1 MKLYSRL
8 LMVTLLLALFCQPA
22 GAEESSPSLVERGR
36 YLATAADCVACHT
49 AADGQPYAG
58 GRPIETP
65 FGIIYS
71 RNLTP
76 DVQTGIGNWS
86 SKDFYRAL
94 HNGQSSNG
102 SHLYPAFPF
111 TYFTRISQDD
121 AVAMKAY
128 LDTLAPVQSVTPPNK
143 FPWPLN
149 QRWVMWWWKLLFFQE
164 SPDIVVSPLSP
175 DKVPAT
181 HPARGAY
188 LVEALAH
195 CGACHT
201 PKNFLGADK
210 RSTAFQGGTIEHWLA
225 PNLTGDRRSGL
236 GNWSA
241 DEIVEY
247 LQTGRNARALASGPM
262 AEVVEVS
269 TSKLHEADLHAI
281 AAYLKDLPAA
291 GRDVKTTKS
300 DPDVLKA
307 GEAIFVDACAACHQ
321 ASGEALAR
329 AFAPLKGSAIVQ
341 SGNPVSVIRVILKGS
356 RAATTDARPTPFAM
370 PAFDWK
376 LSDAQVAAVATYIRS
391 AWGHEAPA
399 VTARE
404 VKTLRSKLDQAA
416 TVAGPTGFDGSERWR

>member
-1 MKLYSRL
+1 MRL
-8 LMVTLLLALFCQPA
+8 HPRPYIVALLLVLFCQPA
-22 GAEESSPSLVERGR
+22 GAEESSPSQVERGR

-49 AADGQPYAG
+49 AANGQLYAG

-65 FGIIYS
+65 FGVIYS

-76 DVQTGIGNWS
+76 DVKTGIGNWS
-86 SKDFYRAL
+86 NEEFYRAL
-94 HNGQSSNG
+94 HKGQSRNG

-111 TYFTRISQDD
+111 TYFTKISQDD
-121 AVAMKAY
+121 ATAMKAY
-128 LDTLAPVQSVTPPNK
+128 FDTLGPVQRVTPPNE

-164 SPDIVVSPLSP
+164 SPDTVASPMYSPP
-175 DKVPAT
+175 DKALAT
-181 HPARGAY
+181 TPSRGAY

-201 PKNFLGADK
+201 PKNFFGADS
-210 RSTAFQGGTIEHWLA
+210 RSASLQGDTIEHWLA
-225 PNLTGDRRSGL
+225 PNLNGDLRSGL

-269 TSKLHEADLHAI
+269 TSKLHEGDLHAI
-281 AAYLKDLPAA
+281 AKYLKDLPAA
-291 GRDVKTTKS
+291 GRDVKATKS
-300 DPDVLKA
+300 DPAVLKA
-307 GEAIFVDACAACHQ
+307 GEAIFVDVCAACHQ

-329 AFAPLKGSAIVQ
+329 AFAPLKGSSVVQ
-341 SGNPVSVIRVILKGS
+341 SENPISVIRVILKGS

-376 LSDAQVAAVATYIRS
+376 LGDDEVAAVATYIRS
-391 AWGHEAPA
+391 GWGNEAPA
-399 VTARE
+399 VAAE
-404 VKTLRSKLDQAA
+404 DVKTLRRKLDKASLVAA
-416 TVAGPTGFDGSERWR
+416 PVGPDGS

>member
-1 MKLYSRL
+1 MRL
-8 LMVTLLLALFCQPA
+8 HPRPYIVTLLLVLFCQPA
-22 GAEESSPSLVERGR
+22 GAKESSPSLVERGR

-49 AADGQPYAG
+49 ATDGQLYAG

-65 FGIIYS
+65 FGVIYS

-76 DVQTGIGNWS
+76 DIKTGLGDWS
-86 SKDFYRAL
+86 DEDFYRAL
-94 HNGQSSNG
+94 HKGLRRNG

-111 TYFTRISQDD
+111 TYFTQISRDD
-121 AVAMKAY
+121 ATAMKAY
-128 LDTLAPVQSVTPPNK
+128 FATLAPVQSTVPPNE

-149 QRWVMWWWKLLFFQE
+149 QRWVMWWWKLLFFRDG
-164 SPDIVVSPLSP
+164 PDTAASPLYSP
-175 DKVPAT
+175 PDEASAT
-181 HPARGAY
+181 SPSRGAY

-210 RSTAFQGGTIEHWLA
+210 RNAAFQGGTIEHWLA

-236 GNWSA
+236 GNWSS

-269 TSKLHEADLHAI
+269 TSKLHEADLRAI
-281 AAYLKDLPAA
+281 AEYLKDLPAA
-291 GRDVKTTKS
+291 GRDVQAMKS
-300 DPDVLKA
+300 DPDVLRA
-307 GEAIFVDACAACHQ
+307 GEAIFVDVCSACHQ

-329 AFAPLKGSAIVQ
+329 AFAPLKGSSIVQ

-356 RAATTDARPTPFAM
+356 RAATTDTWPTPFAM

-376 LSDAQVAAVATYIRS
+376 LSDDEVAAVATYIRS
-391 AWGHEAPA
+391 AWGNEAPA
-399 VTARE
+399 VMVRD
-404 VKTLRSKLDQAA
+404 VKKLRRKLDKASS
-416 TVAGPTGFDGSERWR
+416 VAGPLGPDSR

>member
-1 MKLYSRL
+1 MKLYSRWHI
-8 LMVTLLLALFCQPA
+8 VTLLLALFCQPA

-36 YLATAADCVACHT
+36 YLATVADCVACHT
-49 AADGQPYAG
+49 AVDGQPYAG

-94 HNGQSSNG
+94 HKGQSRNG

-111 TYFTRISQDD
+111 TYFTQISQDD

-128 LDTLAPVQSVTPPNK
+128 LDTLMPVKNTTPPNK

-164 SPDIVVSPLSP
+164 GPDTVVSPLSP
-175 DKVPAT
+175 DKDRT
-181 HPARGAY
+181 TQPARGAY

-201 PKNFLGADK
+201 PKNFFGADK
-210 RSTAFQGGTIEHWLA
+210 RSAAFQGDTIELWLA

-241 DEIVEY
+241 DEIVDY

-281 AAYLKDLPAA
+281 AAYLKELPAA
-291 GRDVKTTKS
+291 GRDVKATKS
-300 DPDVLKA
+300 DPGALKA
-307 GEAIFVDACAACHQ
+307 GETIFVDVCTACHQ
-321 ASGEALAR
+321 ASGEGLAR

-341 SGNPVSVIRVILKGS
+341 SENPISVIRVILKGS
-356 RAATTDARPTPFAM
+356 RAATTDAWPTPFAM

-376 LSDAQVAAVATYIRS
+376 LNDAEVAAVATYIRS
-391 AWGHEAPA
+391 AWGNEAPA
-399 VTARE
+399 VTARD
-404 VKTLRSKLDQAA
+404 VRKLRRDLDR
-416 TVAGPTGFDGSERWR
+416 TSSVAGSSEADDR

>member
-1 MKLYSRL
+1 MKHHSRL
-8 LMVTLLLALFCQPA
+8 RIASLLLVLFCQLA

-36 YLATAADCVACHT
+36 YLATVADCVACHT

-76 DVQTGIGNWS
+76 DVLTGIGNWS
-86 SKDFYRAL
+86 GEDFYRAL
-94 HNGQSSNG
+94 HNGQSRNG

-111 TYFTRISQDD
+111 TYFTQISQDD

-143 FPWPLN
+143 FPWPLS

-164 SPDIVVSPLSP
+164 SPDAVVSPLSP
-175 DKVPAT
+175 DKPPAT
-181 HPARGAY
+181 QPARGAY

-210 RSTAFQGGTIEHWLA
+210 RNAAFQGGTIEHWLA

-281 AAYLKDLPAA
+281 AAYLKDLPAG
-291 GRDVKTTKS
+291 GRDVQATKS
-300 DPDVLKA
+300 DPEVLKA
-307 GEAIFVDACAACHQ
+307 GEAIFVDACTACHQ

-329 AFAPLKGSAIVQ
+329 VFAPLKGSAIVQ
-341 SGNPVSVIRVILKGS
+341 SENPVSVIRVILKGS
-356 RAATTDARPTPFAM
+356 RAATTDRQPAPFAM

-376 LSDAQVAAVATYIRS
+376 LSDDQVAAVATYIRS
-391 AWGHEAPA
+391 AWENEAPT
-399 VTARE
+399 VMARD
-404 VKTLRSKLDQAA
+404 VRKLRRELDQASS
-416 TVAGPTGFDGSERWR
+416 VAGPSGADDR